1 MRQWKK
7 TIKHYRKKEW
17 EGEIDMKKGIISVL
31 SAVAGAAAGAG
42 AVGKV
47 MEEGAEKARA
57 MSDKHLELFLMM
69 NRWVEVK
76 QEGIELTDYFLKNG
90 YKSIA
95 IYGMSYAGERLL
107 CELKGSDIEVKCGID
122 QRADEIYSEVDVI
135 TLDDEIPQVDAI
147 VVTSIYFFDEI
158 QEKLEA
164 LTDKPVI
171 SLEDILYEV

>member
-1 MRQWKK
+1 
-7 TIKHYRKKEW
+7 
-17 EGEIDMKKGIISVL
+17 MKKVVISAL
-31 SAVAGAAAGAG
+31 SAVIGAAAGAAATG
-42 AVGKV
+42 REAQKTVNKTQQ
-47 MEEGAEKARA
+47 

-76 QEGIELTDYFLKNG
+76 QEGKDLADYFHENG

-164 LTDKPVI
+164 LNSKPVI
-171 SLEDILYEV
+171 SLEEVLYEV